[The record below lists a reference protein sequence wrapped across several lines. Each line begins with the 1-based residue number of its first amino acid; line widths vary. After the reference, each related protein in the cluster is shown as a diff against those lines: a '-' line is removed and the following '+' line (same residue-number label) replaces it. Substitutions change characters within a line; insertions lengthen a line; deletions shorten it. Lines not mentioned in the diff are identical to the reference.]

1 MTTQS
6 SRRALQLRL
15 WALFMFFFIPGL
27 LMASWATRT
36 PAIRDLLALST
47 AEMGV
52 VLFGLSVGSMSGIL
66 CSAWLVK
73 RFGTRKVIRTTMS
86 FAVLGMLVLS
96 LALWVTSAP
105 LFAFGLAIFGAS
117 FGSAEV
123 AINVEGAAIEREM
136 NKTVLPMMHG
146 FYSLGTLAGAG
157 IGMALTALGIPFDR
171 VDHDP
176 AEDMADCAVISQALG
191 ADICKNLL
199 LTPRNRSAFYLLA
212 MPGDKPFV
220 TKDLSKQIGSS
231 RLSFATAEDLEQLL
245 GVQPGSASVLGL
257 LNDTEHRVTLVLDRA
272 VAESRWF
279 GCHPCRNT
287 SSLRLRTEDVLE
299 KFLPHTGHVPLVVEL

>member
-1 MTTQS
+1 MNVS
-6 SRRALQLRL
+6 LVYHGAPAES
-15 WALFMFFFIPGL
+15 
-27 LMASWATRT
+27 RT
-36 PAIRDLLALST
+36 PVEDRTYAAL
-47 AEMGV
+47 E
-52 VLFGLSVGSMSGIL
+52 
-66 CSAWLVK
+66 
-73 RFGTRKVIRTTMS
+73 
-86 FAVLGMLVLS
+86 
-96 LALWVTSAP
+96 
-105 LFAFGLAIFGAS
+105 
-117 FGSAEV
+117 E
-123 AINVEGAAIEREM
+123 
-136 NKTVLPMMHG
+136 
-146 FYSLGTLAGAG
+146 
-157 IGMALTALGIPFDR
+157 LGIPFDR

-231 RLSFATAEDLEQLL
+231 RLSSATAEDLEQLL

-299 KFLPHTGHVPLVVEL
+299 KFLPHTGHVPRVVEL

>member
-1 MTTQS
+1 MLEVYNGAPAE
-6 SRRALQLRL
+6 RRDEVENRVYECLARL
-15 WALFMFFFIPGL
+15 
-27 LMASWATRT
+27 
-36 PAIRDLLALST
+36 D
-47 AEMGV
+47 
-52 VLFGLSVGSMSGIL
+52 
-66 CSAWLVK
+66 
-73 RFGTRKVIRTTMS
+73 
-86 FAVLGMLVLS
+86 
-96 LALWVTSAP
+96 
-105 LFAFGLAIFGAS
+105 
-117 FGSAEV
+117 
-123 AINVEGAAIEREM
+123 
-136 NKTVLPMMHG
+136 
-146 FYSLGTLAGAG
+146 
-157 IGMALTALGIPFDR
+157 IPFTR
-171 VDHDP
+171 VDHE
-176 AEDMADCAVISQALG
+176 AAFTMEDCVAIGEAL
-191 ADICKNLL
+191 DVSICKNLL
-199 LTPRNRSAFYLLA
+199 LTPRNRSAFYLLC